1 LGLGEDFKAR
11 INELDNDYVSHV
23 GTENVI
29 RQMIEKNFENN
40 SEQLELTILL
50 QKIGFSQTGSEELVF
65 FIDESVTHYLLWNWI
80 ELFLEVKFSRGLP
93 ISCSGFPYQHN
104 EENKHFFLSLN
115 TDVYENSQRLMAYNF
130 TSSVDFQNWITNQ
143 NDRFRLKLEE
153 SKVSIKNIFV
163 LVFLSSCTETLN
175 CQTCQQLLL
184 MLYDQNF
191 YQF

>member
-1 LGLGEDFKAR
+1 LCLSKDFKAR

-29 RQMIEKNFENN
+29 RQMIEKNFEDN

-130 TSSVDFQNWITNQ
+130 TSSDDFQNWITNQ
-143 NDRFRLKLEE
+143 NDHFRLKLEE
-153 SKVSIKNIFV
+153 GKVSIRNIIV
-163 LVFLSSCTETLN
+163 LVFISSCTETLN
-175 CQTCQQLLL
+175 CQTC
-184 MLYDQNF
+184 
-191 YQF
+191 

>member
-1 LGLGEDFKAR
+1 MGLGEDFKAR